1 MSEMG
6 LFDDEPFHRI
16 GQLPKYVFAEINT
29 MRSKARRAGLDV
41 IDLGMGNPDGATP
54 PVVVEKLTEAAQD
67 KRNHRYS
74 LSRGIPKLREE
85 ICKRYQA
92 NYGVQLDPEAE
103 AIATMGSKDALAHLT
118 FATVSP
124 GEGVAMPDP
133 SYPIHQW
140 GVVMADGQQ
149 IAVPMPSPDEFL
161 NRIEDILGKPG
172 RKPAMILTSFPHN
185 PTTQCVGED
194 FFPPLVELAH
204 RHGTM
209 LVHDFA
215 YADIVFDGYRA
226 PSMLQV
232 PGATDVGV
240 EIFSMSKSYCMPG
253 WRVGFCL
260 GNPKMIDA
268 LARIKSYLD
277 YGMFQPIQIAAIIA
291 LRQCEEFTRETAAMY
306 EERRNALIDGLA
318 KGGWAIEAPKA
329 TMFVWGRIPERYA
342 WAGSLEF
349 SKLMLEKALVAVS
362 PGIGFG
368 PEGDGHVRFALV
380 ENVHRIRQATR
391 GIRKL
396 LRD

>member
-1 MSEMG
+1 MVEMG

-318 KGGWAIEAPKA
+318 KGGWDIEAPKA

>member
-1 MSEMG
+1 MG

-29 MRSKARRAGLDV
+29 MRAKARRAGLDV

-54 PVVVEKLTEAAQD
+54 PAVVEKLTEAARD

-74 LSRGIPKLREE
+74 LSRGIPRLREE
-85 ICKRYQA
+85 ICKRYLA
-92 NYGVQLDPEAE
+92 NYGVDLDPDAE

-118 FATVSP
+118 FATIGP
-124 GEGVAMPDP
+124 GDGVAMPDP

-149 IAVPMPSPDEFL
+149 IAIPMPSPDEFL
-161 NRIEDILGKPG
+161 NRVEDIFSKPG
-172 RKPAMILTSFPHN
+172 RKPTMILTSFPHN
-185 PTTQCVGED
+185 PTTQCVGDD

-226 PSMLQV
+226 PSLLQV
-232 PGATDVGV
+232 PGAREVGV
-240 EIFSMSKSYCMPG
+240 EIFSMSKSYSMPG

-291 LRQCEEFTRETAAMY
+291 LRQCEDFTGETAAMY
-306 EERRNALIDGLA
+306 KERRDALIDGLG
-318 KGGWAIEAPKA
+318 KGGWVIEPPKA
-329 TMFVWGRIPERYA
+329 TMFVWGKIPERYA
-342 WAGSLEF
+342 RAGSLEF
-349 SKLMLEKALVAVS
+349 SKLMLERALVAVS

-380 ENVHRIRQATR
+380 ENVQRIRQATR

>member
-1 MSEMG
+1 MG

-29 MRSKARRAGLDV
+29 MRAKARRAGLDV

-54 PVVVEKLTEAAQD
+54 PAVVEKLTEAARD

-74 LSRGIPKLREE
+74 LSRGIPRLREE
-85 ICKRYQA
+85 ICKRYRA
-92 NYGVQLDPEAE
+92 NYGVELDSETE

-118 FATVSP
+118 FATIGP
-124 GEGVAMPDP
+124 GDGVAMPDP

-140 GVVMADGQQ
+140 GVVMADGEQV
-149 IAVPMPSPDEFL
+149 AVPMPSPSEFL
-161 NRIEDILGKPG
+161 NRVEDILRAPG
-172 RKPAMILTSFPHN
+172 RKPEMILTSFPHN
-185 PTTQCVGED
+185 PTTQCVGRD

-215 YADIVFDGYRA
+215 YADIVFDGYDA

-232 PGATDVGV
+232 PGAKEVGV
-240 EIFSMSKSYCMPG
+240 EIFSMSKSYSMPG

-291 LRQCEEFTRETAAMY
+291 LRQCEAFTRETAAMY
-306 EERRNALIDGLA
+306 KERRDALIDGLCR
-318 KGGWAIEAPKA
+318 GGWEVEPPQA

-342 WAGSLEF
+342 RAGSLEF
-349 SKLMLEKALVAVS
+349 SKLLLEKALVAVS

-368 PEGDGHVRFALV
+368 PGGDRHVRFALV
-380 ENVHRIRQATR
+380 ENVQRIRQATR

>member
-1 MSEMG
+1 MG
-6 LFDDEPFHRI
+6 LFDGEPFHRI

-29 MRSKARRAGLDV
+29 MRAKARRAGFDV

-54 PVVVEKLTEAAQD
+54 RAVVDKLTEAAQD

-74 LSRGIPKLREE
+74 LSRGIPRLREE
-85 ICKRYQA
+85 ICKRYSA
-92 NYGVQLDPEAE
+92 NFGVELDPETE

-118 FATVSP
+118 FATIGP
-124 GEGVAMPDP
+124 GDGVAMPDP

-140 GVVMADGQQ
+140 GVVMADGRQV
-149 IAVPMPSPDEFL
+149 AVPMPSPDEFL
-161 NRIEDILGKPG
+161 NRIEDIYSKPG
-172 RKPAMILTSFPHN
+172 PKPAMILTSFPHN
-185 PTTQCVGED
+185 PTTQCVEAG
-194 FFPPLVELAH
+194 FFEPLVELAH

-215 YADIVFDGYRA
+215 YADIVFDGYRP
-226 PSMLQV
+226 PSLLQV
-232 PGATDVGV
+232 PGAREVGV
-240 EIFSMSKSYCMPG
+240 EIFSMSKSYSMPG

-277 YGMFQPIQIAAIIA
+277 YGMFQPIQIAAIIG
-291 LRQCEEFTRETAAMY
+291 LRQCEEFTRQTANMY
-306 EERRNALIDGLA
+306 KERRDALIDGLG
-318 KGGWAIEAPKA
+318 KGGWEVAPPKG
-329 TMFVWGRIPERYA
+329 TMFVWGRIPDRYA

-349 SKLMLEKALVAVS
+349 AKLLLEKALVAVS

-368 PEGDGHVRFALV
+368 PGGDQHVRFALV
-380 ENVHRIRQATR
+380 ENVQRIRQATR